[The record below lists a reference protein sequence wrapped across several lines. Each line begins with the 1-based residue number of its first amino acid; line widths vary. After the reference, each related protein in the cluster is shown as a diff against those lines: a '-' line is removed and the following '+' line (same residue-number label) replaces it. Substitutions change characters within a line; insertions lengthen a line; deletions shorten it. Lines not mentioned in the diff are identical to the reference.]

1 MVHCGGD
8 IASFNF
14 LARELRRQLV
24 ASDIA
29 SFNFLARELQ
39 LVASNIASFNFLA
52 RELQLIEE
60 LDFDDMVRRPA
71 AAAAKGWAKPKE
83 VKRARGQEVKRLKG

>member
-39 LVASNIASFNFLA
+39 LVASDIASFTFLV
-52 RELQLIEE
+52 RELRLKFGKPLADHRAQGK
-60 LDFDDMVRRPA
+60 A
-71 AAAAKGWAKPKE
+71 AVVVA
-83 VKRARGQEVKRLKG
+83 RLRGQEVKSSRGPEAMR